1 MNSALNLICNMHES
15 LLRFNKKQRYIVFDT
30 ETEGLNLVTSRPW
43 QVAWLIVEGDKIV
56 SRNDKFIQWPDLNVS
71 EGAVKV
77 TGFSRKEY
85 EKKAESPSQ
94 VWGEFSSQLYN
105 ENNLIIGHNLLGF
118 DVYMVNVWH
127 KLMGMQADYSYLQ
140 RVIDTNSLA
149 KAITKQ
155 IPVDKDNFLPWQYRL
170 INHKERGLKTS
181 QAALL
186 KKYNINHDPNRLH
199 DALYDIEMNFKVF
212 RKQLFELEI

>member
-1 MNSALNLICNMHES
+1 
-15 LLRFNKKQRYIVFDT
+15 
-30 ETEGLNLVTSRPW
+30 
-43 QVAWLIVEGDKIV
+43 
-56 SRNDKFIQWPDLNVS
+56 
-71 EGAVKV
+71 
-77 TGFSRKEY
+77 
-85 EKKAESPSQ
+85 
-94 VWGEFSSQLYN
+94 
-105 ENNLIIGHNLLGF
+105 
-118 DVYMVNVWH
+118 MVNVWR

>member
-43 QVAWLIVEGDKIV
+43 QVAWLVVEGDKIV
-56 SRNDKFIQWPDLNVS
+56 SRHDKFISWPDLNVS
-71 EGAVKV
+71 EGAAKV

-85 EKKAESPSQ
+85 EKKAEPPDQ
-94 VWGEFSSQLYN
+94 VWSQFSTELYN
-105 ENNLIIGHNLLGF
+105 EDNLIIGQNLLGF
-118 DVYMVNVWH
+118 DVYMVNVWRN
-127 KLMGMQADYSYLQ
+127 LMGMQSDHSYV
-140 RVIDTNSLA
+140 RRIIDTKSLA
-149 KAITKQ
+149 TAIAKQ
-155 IPVDKDNFLPWQYRL
+155 IPVDKNNFLPWQYRL
-170 INHKERGLKTS
+170 LNYKERGLRTS
-181 QAALL
+181 QATLL
-186 KKYNINHDPNRLH
+186 KKYNIDHDPKRLH